1 MEVLDGVLA
10 YRLLKSVN
18 LTKQQKQLVK
28 ATVSNMDYQIMKD
41 QLKKVFTS
49 SSGYVDNKADIDK
62 IDVKSEENEAFY
74 TSKNNNYRNIIVLD
88 DLSVEITKI
97 LKMKITKKINPF
109 NNKGEISRYNFCGSK
124 FHWEKNCPDATK
136 KILVMIYDYMN
147 N

>member
-18 LTKQQKQLVK
+18 LTKQQKQLAK

-97 LKMKITKKINPF
+97 LKMKITKKN
-109 NNKGEISRYNFCGSK
+109 
-124 FHWEKNCPDATK
+124 
-136 KILVMIYDYMN
+136 
-147 N
+147 